1 VAIRLRYSQL
11 PTERLPTGELPTGR
25 LPAGHSIKPT
35 LYDSGRGV
43 HYDKPSLRGWLHLV
57 WFEAALVLGTLLLA
71 EAHGPRAITGTAIY
85 VVSVAGLF
93 GTSALYH
100 RGNWGPVWRARL
112 QRLDHAMIFV
122 LIAGTATP
130 VFLLS
135 VPNNPGAL
143 SRNTG
148 VAGLALVLHLI
159 WMAAPERLVG
169 ATFIALGALGLASIP
184 AVWRS
189 AGATPAVLIILGAVL
204 YATGAIFYH
213 HRYPD
218 LRPAVFGYHEAFHV
232 YVCLAAACQY
242 VAIGV
247 FLL

>member
-1 VAIRLRYSQL
+1 M
-11 PTERLPTGELPTGR
+11 
-25 LPAGHSIKPT
+25 KPT

-71 EAHGPRAITGTAIY
+71 EARGPRAMAGTAIY

-100 RGNWGPVWRARL
+100 RGNWGPVWSARL

-130 VFLLS
+130 VFLLAA
-135 VPNNPGAL
+135 PGLFGTIAL
-143 SRNTG
+143 ATMW
-148 VAGLALVLHLI
+148 VLTGLALVLHLI

-184 AVWRS
+184 AVWAT
-189 AGATPAVLIILGAVL
+189 AGAAPAVLIIVGAVL
-204 YATGAIFYH
+204 YAAGAIFYH
-213 HRYPD
+213 HRFPD